1 MSVKSLLQA
10 ILFFLILL
18 IIGGIYFIYFY
29 PNIQN
34 VDIIKS
40 NELEINKSIDDGQ
53 LLSRDKE
60 ESNKINNKEN
70 EIFKSN
76 AKNKSTQSKHV
87 NDKNKDLKN
96 ITKYIEYLT
105 TDKNGNKYQILA
117 KYGST
122 NAKNKNILDLKEVQG
137 KITSSKKPD
146 INIKSNYAKYDYN
159 NQKSEF
165 YDDVVISFNNK
176 EINCDIFLL
185 DSNQNIAVAYK
196 NVIVKSDNSVM
207 KAEKIIFDI
216 ITKDININSNDST
229 NIKLQ

>member
-1 MSVKSLLQA
+1 MSVKSLLQV

-18 IIGGIYFIYFY
+18 IIGGIYFIYLY
-29 PNIQN
+29 PNIQK

-40 NELEINKSIDDGQ
+40 NELEIDKSIDDDQ
-53 LLSRDKE
+53 LLSRDKGE
-60 ESNKINNKEN
+60 ANTRNYKEN
-70 EIFKSN
+70 EIFKN
-76 AKNKSTQSKHV
+76 DAENKSTQLKNV
-87 NDKNKDLKN
+87 NNKNKDLKN

-117 KYGST
+117 RYGST
-122 NAKNKNILDLKEVQG
+122 NVKNKNILDLKEVKG

-165 YDDVVISFNNK
+165 YDDVVIRFNNK

-216 ITKDININSNDST
+216 ITKDINISSNNNT
-229 NIKLQ
+229 TIKLQ